1 MTGEELL
8 TMFCRLR
15 GIPEKKIPHV
25 VKTEIKRLDLEKY
38 AKKRCGTYSGGNKRK
53 LSTAIAL
60 VGSPPII
67 LLDEPTTGMDPNAR
81 RHLWNAL
88 TELVAVGKSIVLTS
102 HSMEECEALCTR
114 LAIMVNG
121 EFKSLGSAQHLKNK
135 FGKGYT
141 VSLCMKQGLY
151 DRSEEE
157 YPPHLNHTDSSD
169 DDCPMLD
176 AMPSSLNGMPPA
188 MSLSSFRECLKRT
201 MGMAITFNFV
211 NKKYVSLTLP
221 SNGLSWSEIFRK
233 LEEHKEYLG
242 IEDYSVSQTTLE
254 QVFLDMVK
262 YGN

>member
-135 FGKGYT
+135 FGSGYT
-141 VSLCMKQGLY
+141 LSIKAMRSPLGPDGSTVRRKKAPPLGDLGPSLSLCSFTLSRIDERVFNSVFPGATVL
-151 DRSEEE
+151 EEHDG
-157 YPPHLNHTDSSD
+157 YATIN
-169 DDCPMLD
+169 
-176 AMPSSLNGMPPA
+176 
-188 MSLSSFRECLKRT
+188 
-201 MGMAITFNFV
+201 
-211 NKKYVSLTLP
+211 LP

-254 QVFLDMVK
+254 QVFLDVAK
-262 YGN
+262 YQHGIPEDQPA